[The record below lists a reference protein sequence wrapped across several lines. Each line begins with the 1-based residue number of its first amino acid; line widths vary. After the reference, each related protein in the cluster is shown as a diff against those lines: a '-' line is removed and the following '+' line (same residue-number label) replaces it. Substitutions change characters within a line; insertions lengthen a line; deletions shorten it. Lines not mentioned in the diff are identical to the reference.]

1 MGIFTEIQWSP
12 YVVGALIGLL
22 NIIALRISNKP
33 LAAST
38 TYLKVS
44 GMIRKIFQRESV
56 ERNEYYSQKTPE
68 VDWGV
73 MLVIGIVI
81 GSFLSANLSGDFQ
94 ITLVPEMWAS
104 NFSANFFPRFITALM
119 GGVILGIGARWAGG
133 CTSGHG
139 ISGASQLSIVSWVA
153 AIAFFIGGFIT
164 AFIKYSL

>member
-38 TYLKVS
+38 TYLNVS
-44 GMIRKIFQRESV
+44 GMIRKAFQREKV
-56 ERNEYYSQKTPE
+56 QRNEYYSKKKPE

-73 MLVIGIVI
+73 MLVFGIII
-81 GSFLSANLSGDFQ
+81 GSFLSAALSGDFQ
-94 ITLVPEMWAS
+94 ITLVPEMWATH
-104 NFSANFFPRFITALM
+104 FSADFFPRFITALV
-119 GGVILGIGARWAGG
+119 GGIILGIGARWAGG

-139 ISGASQLSIVSWVA
+139 ISGASQLSIISWMA
-153 AIAFFIGGFIT
+153 AIAFFIGGIVT
-164 AFIKYSL
+164 ALIKYSL

>member
-1 MGIFTEIQWSP
+1 MGIFTETQWSP

-38 TYLKVS
+38 TYLNVS
-44 GMIRKIFQRESV
+44 GMIRKIFQREKV
-56 ERNEYYSQKTPE
+56 QRNEYYSQKTPQ

-73 MLVIGIVI
+73 MLVGGIII
-81 GSFLSANLSGDFQ
+81 GSFLSATLSGDFQ

-104 NFSANFFPRFITALM
+104 NFSSDFFPRFITALI
-119 GGVILGIGARWAGG
+119 GGIILGIGARWAGG

-139 ISGASQLSIVSWVA
+139 ISGASQLSIVSWMA
-153 AIAFFIGGFIT
+153 ATAFFIGGIVT
-164 AFIKYSL
+164 ALIKYSL

>member
-1 MGIFTEIQWSP
+1 MGFFAETQWSP

-33 LAAST
+33 ISAST

-44 GMIRKIFQRESV
+44 GMIRKIFQREKV
-56 ERNEYYSQKTPE
+56 QKNEYYSQKKPE

-73 MLVIGIVI
+73 MLVIGVII
-81 GSFLSANLSGDFQ
+81 GSFLSATLSGDFQ

-104 NFSANFFPRFITALM
+104 NFSPSFFPRFITALI
-119 GGVILGIGARWAGG
+119 GGIILGIGARWAGG

-153 AIAFFIGGFIT
+153 AAAFFIGGIIT
-164 AFIKYSL
+164 ALIKYSL

>member
-1 MGIFTEIQWSP
+1 MGLFTETQWSP

-38 TYLKVS
+38 SYLKVS
-44 GMIRKIFQRESV
+44 GMIRKIFQREKV
-56 ERNEYYSQKTPE
+56 QRNEYYTKKKIE

-73 MLVIGIVI
+73 MLVIGIII
-81 GSFLSANLSGDFQ
+81 GSFFSANLSGDFQ
-94 ITLVPEMWAS
+94 ITLVPDMWAS
-104 NFSANFFPRFITALM
+104 NFSPDFFPRFITALI

-139 ISGASQLSIVSWVA
+139 ISGASQLSIVSWMA
-153 AIAFFIGGFIT
+153 AIAFFIGGIVT
-164 AFIKYSL
+164 ALIKYSL